1 MVDDVCS
8 GCNLENDEN
17 GEFNAIVIWV
27 YMVASQ
33 AHKIPWIFV
42 ELPCKSRYYGTPMIC
57 DRCHLSGYI
66 PLLNI
71 PSWVWIKII
80 NTPPKWMLSSPNPS
94 APNTL
99 NSKVFRFQKPTP
111 NTVSEGVWSC
121 RDRYIMIYHDI
132 SYTAMWL
139 SFGAVGQDHQLF
151 LGDTDLLRPSQETV
165 QSEQKQLAKAGW
177 PLASGHLLHSYG
189 TPRFY

>member
-151 LGDTDLLRPSQETV
+151 LGDTDLLRPSRKR
-165 QSEQKQLAKAGW
+165 SKASRNNW
-177 PLASGHLLHSYG
+177 PRPAG
-189 TPRFY
+189 P

>member
-33 AHKIPWIFV
+33 AHKFPWFLV

-80 NTPPKWMLSSPNPS
+80 NTPPKWMLASPNPS

-99 NSKVFRFQKPTP
+99 NSKVFGFQKPTP

-151 LGDTDLLRPSQETV
+151 SGDTS
-165 QSEQKQLAKAGW
+165 
-177 PLASGHLLHSYG
+177 LASPICSSLPGNGPKRAETTGQGRLALSLWSFV
-189 TPRFY
+189 T